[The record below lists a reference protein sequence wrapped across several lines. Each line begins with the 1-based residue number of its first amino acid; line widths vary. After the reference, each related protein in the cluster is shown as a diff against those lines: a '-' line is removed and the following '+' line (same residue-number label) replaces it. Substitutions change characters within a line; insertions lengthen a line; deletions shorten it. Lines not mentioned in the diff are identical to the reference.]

1 MATILFD
8 QIVFGPIHSRRL
20 GSSLGVNLLP
30 RHGKVC
36 SFDCL
41 YCECGFNSGGKE
53 DTRLPTYEEFCEAL
67 ESKLTEIRNLNE
79 RIDTITFS
87 GNGEPTVHPQFP
99 SIISEALRL
108 RRKLFPLAKVSVLT
122 NGSRIHIPQ
131 VKEALLSVDNAIIK
145 LDSAFDQTVIDIDR
159 PQYKYSVAEMV
170 KNLEPYK
177 GKFVLQTMF
186 LRGEHEGV
194 VIDNTTPQEVSAWR
208 KLAIELE
215 PREIMIYTI
224 DRETPA
230 KNLSK
235 VSVEVMEQIAAP
247 LKSLGFKITI
257 SG

>member
-1 MATILFD
+1 
-8 QIVFGPIHSRRL
+8 
-20 GSSLGVNLLP
+20 
-30 RHGKVC
+30 
-36 SFDCL
+36 
-41 YCECGFNSGGKE
+41 
-53 DTRLPTYEEFCEAL
+53 
-67 ESKLTEIRNLNE
+67 
-79 RIDTITFS
+79 
-87 GNGEPTVHPQFP
+87 
-99 SIISEALRL
+99 
-108 RRKLFPLAKVSVLT
+108 
-122 NGSRIHIPQ
+122 
-131 VKEALLSVDNAIIK
+131 
-145 LDSAFDQTVIDIDR
+145 
-159 PQYKYSVAEMV
+159 MV

-235 VSVEVMEQIAAP
+235 VSVEEMEQIAAP